1 MAIDRFCTVI
11 WWFVWVRGAP
21 WSAHAR
27 QWQLRAANAGSPG
40 SSRGAASA
48 LLRTTFTRRGR
59 EGAEGEGWLHRGLRC
74 ARWEDG
80 ALLSAKLAE
89 VGESWAWS
97 GCPY

>member
-59 EGAEGEGWLHRGLRC
+59 EGA
-74 ARWEDG
+74 DG
-80 ALLSAKLAE
+80 ALLSGKLAE
-89 VGESWAWS
+89 VGESCAWS